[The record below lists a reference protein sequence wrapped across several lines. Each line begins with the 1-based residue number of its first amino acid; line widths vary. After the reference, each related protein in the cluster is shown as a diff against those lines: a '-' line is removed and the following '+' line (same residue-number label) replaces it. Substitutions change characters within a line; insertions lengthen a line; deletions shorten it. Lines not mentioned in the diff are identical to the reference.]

1 MESEENVLNCT
12 KAEVNMNKKALLVIM
27 IVTGCSFILS
37 GLLAYIFSHSIITI
51 VCSLIIG
58 ATIGIMIN
66 YYVLSSSQIIKNI
79 DIEIPI
85 KSDEIEENKTT
96 MKFE

>member
-1 MESEENVLNCT
+1 MKSENRVLSCT
-12 KAEVNMNKKALLVIM
+12 DAKVHINKRVLLVIM

-58 ATIGIMIN
+58 TTIGIMIN

-79 DIEIPI
+79 YLEIPI
-85 KSDEIEENKTT
+85 KTDKREETKTT